1 MEQIMVT
8 TELKNVILKQL
19 NLDEF
24 EINDETVAPEVPGW
38 DSLSH
43 VNIIVAVEE
52 HFKVKFKSM
61 EVLKLK
67 NVGDL
72 QNLVNQKLS
81 K

>member
-1 MEQIMVT
+1 MISN
-8 TELKNVILKQL
+8 ELKSVILKQL

-24 EINDETVAPEVPGW
+24 EMTDDTVAPDVPGW
-38 DSLSH
+38 DSLNH
-43 VNIIVAVEE
+43 INIIVAIEE
-52 HFKVKFKSM
+52 YFKVKFKSM

-72 QNLVNQKLS
+72 QKLVNLKLN

>member
-72 QNLVNQKLS
+72 QNLVDLKLS

>member
-1 MEQIMVT
+1 MEQMMVVD
-8 TELKNVILKQL
+8 ELKGVILKQL

-24 EINDETVAPEVPGW
+24 EINDETIAPDVPGW

-72 QNLVNQKLS
+72 QKLVDLKLN

>member
-1 MEQIMVT
+1 MVT

-72 QNLVNQKLS
+72 QNLVNLKLN

>member
-1 MEQIMVT
+1 MVT
-8 TELKNVILKQL
+8 EELKKVILKQL

-24 EINDETVAPEVPGW
+24 EMNDETVAPEVPGW

-72 QNLVNQKLS
+72 QKLVNLKLS

>member
-1 MEQIMVT
+1 MVSD
-8 TELKNVILKQL
+8 ELKQVILKQL

-24 EINDETVAPEVPGW
+24 EIDDDTVAPSVPGW

-43 VNIIVAVEE
+43 VNIIVAVEQ

-72 QNLVNQKLS
+72 QKLVDSKLA

>member
-1 MEQIMVT
+1 MVT
-8 TELKNVILKQL
+8 EELKNVILKQL

-24 EINDETVAPEVPGW
+24 EINDQTMAPEVPGW

-43 VNIIVAVEE
+43 VNIIVAVEQ

-72 QNLVNQKLS
+72 QNLVNLKLG

>member
-8 TELKNVILKQL
+8 DELKKVILKQL
-19 NLDEF
+19 NLDDF
-24 EINDETVAPEVPGW
+24 EISDETIAPEVPGW

-72 QNLVNQKLS
+72 QNLVDLKL
-81 K
+81 KK

>member
-1 MEQIMVT
+1 MISN
-8 TELKNVILKQL
+8 ELKSVILKQL

-24 EINDETVAPEVPGW
+24 EMTDETVAPDVPGW
-38 DSLSH
+38 DSLNH
-43 VNIIVAVEE
+43 INIIVAIEE
-52 HFKVKFKSM
+52 YFKVKFKSM

-72 QNLVNQKLS
+72 QKLVNLKLN

>member
-1 MEQIMVT
+1 MVT
-8 TELKNVILKQL
+8 EELKSVILKQL

-24 EINDETVAPEVPGW
+24 EINDDTMAPEVPGW

-43 VNIIVAVEE
+43 VNIIVAVEQ

-72 QNLVNQKLS
+72 QKLVTLKLN

>member
-1 MEQIMVT
+1 MVT
-8 TELKNVILKQL
+8 EELKKVILKQL

-24 EINDETVAPEVPGW
+24 EMNDDTMAPEVPGW

-72 QNLVNQKLS
+72 QKLVNLKLG